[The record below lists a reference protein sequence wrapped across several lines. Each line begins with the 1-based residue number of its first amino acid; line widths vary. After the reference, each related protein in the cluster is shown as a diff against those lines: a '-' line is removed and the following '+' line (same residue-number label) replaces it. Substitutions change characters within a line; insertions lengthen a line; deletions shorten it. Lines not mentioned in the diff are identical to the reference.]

1 MGEGLCQIMAIFRT
15 LRDDDADVAGCETC
29 IISQPSLH
37 DGRRGLAFGQG
48 VSDGQYGQAV
58 IELHDRDIRIQKMA
72 LYMAC
77 QTRSGCTCQLPV
89 RNQTND
95 VIIFFAQLAMMGFD
109 VLEHRALQ
117 RGQLNAVS
125 IPDNLQR
132 LQSIT
137 CVTRK
142 ESLERRKIGRNK
154 GIAADPEIAQGIQ
167 MKARPALAR

>member
-1 MGEGLCQIMAIFRT
+1 MTIFRP
-15 LRDDDADVAGCETC
+15 LRDDDADVAGCESC

-58 IELHDRDIRIQKMA
+58 VERHDRDIRIQKMA

-77 QTRSGCTCQLPV
+77 QTRSGRPRQLPV

-117 RGQLNAVS
+117 GLRGGFGAREVR
-125 IPDNLQR
+125 DGAR
-132 LQSIT
+132 
-137 CVTRK
+137 
-142 ESLERRKIGRNK
+142 GR
-154 GIAADPEIAQGIQ
+154 GDRSGLVATT
-167 MKARPALAR
+167 

>member
-1 MGEGLCQIMAIFRT
+1 
-15 LRDDDADVAGCETC
+15 
-29 IISQPSLH
+29 
-37 DGRRGLAFGQG
+37 
-48 VSDGQYGQAV
+48 
-58 IELHDRDIRIQKMA
+58 MA

-77 QTRSGCTCQLPV
+77 QTRSGCLRQLPV

-109 VLEHRALQ
+109 VLEHCALQ

-137 CVTRK
+137 CVTRTTA
-142 ESLERRKIGRNK
+142 S
-154 GIAADPEIAQGIQ
+154 
-167 MKARPALAR
+167 